1 MPALDAASL
10 SLLTLCALA
19 FVLGGV
25 VKGALGVGLPLVA
38 VPLLSLWLPSPQAI
52 ALLVAPVLLSN
63 LWQAVEGGR
72 LRGSLRRF
80 GGLIAAQCLA
90 TVLTVRLTLSLSVQQ
105 LNVMLA
111 LAVLLAVA
119 LMAWQ
124 PSLRISPERERVVG
138 VGVGLL
144 SGLLG
149 GVSSLTGPV
158 IITYLM
164 ALKLPRED
172 FIGSISIIYL
182 SAAVPLYGAM
192 LLFGRIGASELA
204 LSVLALLPMGLGLLA
219 GKAVRRR
226 LDEILFRRVL
236 LAFLCV
242 LAALL
247 LFK

>member
-1 MPALDAASL
+1 MPALDAGLL
-10 SLLTLCALA
+10 SLLALCALA

-52 ALLVAPVLLSN
+52 ALLMAPVLLSN

-72 LRGSLRRF
+72 VRSSLRRF
-80 GGLIAAQCLA
+80 GGLIAAQCVA
-90 TVLTVRLTLSLSVQQ
+90 TVITVRMTLALSVEQ

-124 PSLRISPERERVVG
+124 PSLRISPRRERVVG
-138 VGVGLL
+138 VGIGLM

-149 GVSSLTGPV
+149 GVSALTGPV

-164 ALKLPRED
+164 ALKLQRED

-182 SAAVPLYGAM
+182 SAAIPLYGALM
-192 LLFGRIGASELA
+192 LFGRVGVQEIG

-219 GKAVRRR
+219 GKAVRQH
-226 LDEILFRRVL
+226 LDENLFRRVL

>member
-1 MPALDAASL
+1 MPALDAAAL
-10 SLLTLCALA
+10 GLLALCALA

-52 ALLVAPVLLSN
+52 ALLMAPVLLSN

-72 LRGSLRRF
+72 ARSSLRRF
-80 GGLIAAQCLA
+80 GGLIVAQCVA
-90 TVLTVRLTLSLSVQQ
+90 TVITVRMTLALSVQQ

-124 PSLRISPERERVVG
+124 PSLRISPQRERVVG
-138 VGVGLL
+138 VGIGLM

-149 GVSSLTGPV
+149 GVSALTGPV

-164 ALKLPRED
+164 ALKLQRED

-182 SAAVPLYGAM
+182 SAAIPLYGALM
-192 LLFGRIGASELA
+192 LFGRVGVQEIG
-204 LSVLALLPMGLGLLA
+204 LSLLALLPMGLGLVV
-219 GKAVRRR
+219 GKAVRQR
-226 LDEILFRRVL
+226 LDERLFRRVL

-242 LAALL
+242 LATLL